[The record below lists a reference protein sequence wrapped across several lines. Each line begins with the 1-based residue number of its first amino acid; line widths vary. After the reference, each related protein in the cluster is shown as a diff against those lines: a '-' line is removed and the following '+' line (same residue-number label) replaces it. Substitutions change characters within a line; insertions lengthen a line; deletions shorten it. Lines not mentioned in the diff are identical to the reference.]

1 MGLGAWRGFAFFL
14 CAFCQKLL
22 VYLSFKKCLKVRPG
36 LPVSCFGVVCL
47 PPSSLSWVA
56 KLQIETAVGIDLK
69 VFPLRW
75 STVPWKGTWSLVL
88 ANLSLILSELYQ
100 VMQSML
106 AFLYLF
112 QNFFI
117 RNGLFPCCF
126 QRAILVRKP
135 MTFIFA
141 FDFFAKRVTNEDSFS
156 FALEEHM
163 KIDCFPVSWES
174 TWSYCEAEGLMKAAR
189 NVQQLLITPKTFKL
203 VS

>member
-1 MGLGAWRGFAFFL
+1 MGLGTWRGFAFFL
-14 CAFCQKLL
+14 CAFCQKRL

-56 KLQIETAVGIDLK
+56 TLEIETAVGIDLK

-75 STVPWKGTWSLVL
+75 SMVPWKGTWSLVL
-88 ANLSLILSELYQ
+88 AKSSLILSELYQ

-117 RNGLFPCCF
+117 HNGVFRCCF

-135 MTFIFA
+135 MTFLFLL
-141 FDFFAKRVTNEDSFS
+141 FFFFWQTGNKWRLFQLCCGRAYENWLLSCKLGKHLVI
-156 FALEEHM
+156 LW
-163 KIDCFPVSWES
+163 SWGPHES
-174 TWSYCEAEGLMKAAR
+174 C
-189 NVQQLLITPKTFKL
+189 
-203 VS
+203 